1 VIRYLAITRI
11 LSCNALPSE
20 ILISRGGQ
28 AAVQTIGNDVE
39 EKANPLLALKVR
51 DFRLYWLAL
60 VAQVVGQHMF
70 AFTLG
75 WLVFEITGS
84 QAQLGFIHLCGFV
97 PQFTLMLLGGV
108 LADRVDARKLI
119 GAAQTVAAIAMIMVG
134 VTAMLGLAQLWH
146 LALGAFLWGLS
157 GAIDEPARAAFF
169 PRLLPRPLLRSAVP
183 LISMAFGSSRIIAPS
198 IGGFLIAAAGAPA
211 AFLVSAAA
219 VSTMIA
225 VLFLIRP
232 AHSVAR
238 PHGSLLSNFTESLR
252 YIRANEAFARAI
264 GAALLNATLAMG
276 FIHMLPV
283 FAKVVLQVD
292 ARGLGILVSAA
303 GVGALTGFASYAWV
317 QLRTSP
323 RSLIVGALTVYNVA
337 LIGLA
342 FSNWYWLSFCA
353 ILVAGL
359 CHAYFLTCVQVMLQ
373 TLVEDHYRG
382 RVMSV
387 FALVWSLMFFSG
399 FLLNVAGSMVG
410 PRLALAGGASI
421 VLAYVWLSLVR
432 ATALKNL
439 VLAPKPG

>member
-1 VIRYLAITRI
+1 M
-11 LSCNALPSE
+11 
-20 ILISRGGQ
+20 
-28 AAVQTIGNDVE
+28 E
-39 EKANPLLALKVR
+39 EKAHPLLALRVR

-60 VAQVVGQHMF
+60 VTQVVGQHMF

-75 WLVFEITGS
+75 WLAFEITGS

-97 PQFTLMLLGGV
+97 PQFTLTLLGGV
-108 LADRVDARKLI
+108 LADRVDARRLI
-119 GAAQTVAAIAMIMVG
+119 GAAQANAAIAMIMVG
-134 VTAMLGLAQLWH
+134 VTALLGVAQLWH

-157 GAIDEPARAAFF
+157 AAMDEPARASFF

-211 AFLVSAAA
+211 TFLLCAAA

-225 VLFLIRP
+225 ALFLIRP
-232 AHSVAR
+232 THSAAR

-264 GAALLNATLAMG
+264 GAALISATLAMG

-283 FAKVVLQVD
+283 FAKVVLEVD
-292 ARGLGILVSAA
+292 SRGLGILASAA
-303 GVGALTGFASYAWV
+303 GAGALTGFLSYAWL
-317 QLRTSP
+317 QSRASP
-323 RSLIVGALTVYNVA
+323 RNLMVGALTAYSVA

-359 CHAYFLTCVQVMLQ
+359 CQAYFLTCVQVMLQ

-387 FALVWSLMFFSG
+387 FALVWSLMFLSG
-399 FLLNVAGSMVG
+399 FLLNVAGEFAG

-432 ATALKNL
+432 ATALKKL
-439 VLAPKPG
+439 VLAPKSG